1 MTTSIKRQFERAF
14 AGPINAGLR
23 KEVRNQVNGA
33 WCGPENARLVMMLAG
48 TIAFTASGLST
59 LKGVAADYRAVNG
72 DYKATCDCESCVA
85 VSRANLAR

>member
-1 MTTSIKRQFERAF
+1 MTTKRQFERAF

-23 KEVRNQVNGA
+23 KKIREQVNGA
-33 WCGPENARLVMMLAG
+33 WCGRENSRMVMMLAT

-59 LKGVAADYRAVNG
+59 LKGVAADYRATNG
-72 DYKATCDCESCVA
+72 DYKATCDCDSCVA